1 MATTCQYHCSPCGRH
16 FHSLRAFDVHHTRD
30 AEDRLVCL
38 DPLDLVDLTGKERLE
53 KLTDDG
59 ECRVYSEHQTGVTIW
74 IMAGSRER
82 LGQIYGKGPVDLPG
96 AA

>member
-30 AEDRLVCL
+30 EEDRLVCL
-38 DPLDLVDLTGKERLE
+38 DPLDLVDRDGRERLE
-53 KLTDDG
+53 ALTHEG
-59 ECRVYSEHQTGVTIW
+59 ECRVYSEHRIGVTIW

-82 LGQIYGKGPVDLPG
+82 MGQIYGKAPESFPEP
-96 AA
+96 A